1 VVEVEENGKDASD
14 TDEGKKHKGAILT
27 ISADKIVFKTE
38 DEMDEFAYKIKPDG
52 KPKTIDFDNG
62 KGQTLE
68 GVYSLNGNTLK
79 ICGPHKFGGNR
90 PAKVGTEEG
99 SDAFLLV
106 LKRETKAQQ
115 EKK

>member
-14 TDEGKKHKGAILT
+14 TEEGKKHKGAILT
-27 ISADKIVFKTE
+27 VSADKIVFKTE
-38 DEMDEFAYKIKPDG
+38 DEMDELTYKMNPDE

-68 GVYSLNGNTLK
+68 AVYSLEGTTLK
-79 ICGPHKFGGNR
+79 ICGPHKFGGDR
-90 PAKVGTEEG
+90 PAKVGTQEG

-106 LKRETKAQQ
+106 LKRESKAQE